1 MHQNS
6 NNPAQFDEKVETVL
20 LHQSDFPDT
29 QQSGL
34 GPLLMVNNADYLG
47 ISHSRKFIKSCST
60 ASLERIDAL
69 QMDFK
74 LQEDQELNVLLLGL
88 WLLVENQFP
97 HFISMPSTEA
107 GLLMSVG
114 DPGNENFF
122 TLCCKQNGTAGTKQN
137 TRLTV
142 QGAI

>member
-1 MHQNS
+1 MVSTIHQNS

-20 LHQSDFPDT
+20 LYQSDFPDT

-60 ASLERIDAL
+60 ASLKRIDAL

-74 LQEDQELNVLLLGL
+74 PQEDQEQNILLLGL

-97 HFISMPSTEA
+97 HFILMPST
-107 GLLMSVG
+107 
-114 DPGNENFF
+114 
-122 TLCCKQNGTAGTKQN
+122 
-137 TRLTV
+137 
-142 QGAI
+142 